1 MKKSLIKSNKKIVKK
16 TIKQS
21 SSLLNTSKTTEEN
34 LIPITINAPDIKNI
48 KHKET
53 GASNIEV
60 DWKDTQILT
69 KNERSQYL
77 SYIVL
82 NGDKSSDKIKALEM
96 LGKLEGDYERKVET
110 KAAVTITLSQNDL
123 LL

>member
-34 LIPITINAPDIKNI
+34 LIPITINAPEVKNI